1 MAKPYII
8 SGIDI
13 GNSRVKVVVSKVD
26 RDNLSVEILGV
37 GSAPSNGLRRGMVV
51 DMEETIDNIRT
62 AVQRAEAMAGVSIK
76 RAYLAVNGLHIKNQ
90 VSRGVIAVSRADNE
104 ISQNDID
111 RVIQAASVVSLP
123 ANREI
128 IHIVPRNFIVDGTEY
143 VKNPLGMKGVRL
155 EAEVFIIE
163 GLSPYLR
170 NLAKCVNENN
180 IEVAGLVFAPL
191 ASSLSVLD
199 KSQKEYGV
207 LNLDFGGGTST
218 LTIFEEADLL
228 HSTVLPVGSKHITS
242 DLAIALRTSM
252 DVAERVKLEYGTT
265 SEGLDLRKRENIDLS
280 ELVGEENFFWPK
292 KQLVG
297 VIDARAH
304 ELLELISTEL
314 KKISKVILPA
324 GVVLSGGG
332 ANLPGLAALIKE
344 KLRLPVR
351 IARSVNVPAVA
362 NAMAGR
368 RGGLE
373 EQNDPAFSV
382 AMGLIFWGIEE
393 EFGGVRG
400 KAASVSKNIFFKR
413 AKGWLK
419 NFLP

>member
-13 GNSRVKVVVSKVD
+13 GNSQVKVVVSKID
-26 RDNLSVEILGV
+26 RESLGVEILGM
-37 GSAPSNGLRRGMVV
+37 GNAPSNGLRKGMVV
-51 DMEETIDNIRT
+51 DMEETIENIRT

-76 RAYLAVNGLHIKNQ
+76 RAYLAVNGLHIKSQ

-123 ANREI
+123 PNREI
-128 IHIVPRNFIVDGTEY
+128 VHVIPRNFIVDGTEN

-170 NLAKCVNENN
+170 NIAKCVNENN
-180 IEVAGLVFAPL
+180 IEVAGLVFSPL
-191 ASSLSVLD
+191 AASLSILD
-199 KSQKEYGV
+199 KNQKEYGV
-207 LNLDFGGGTST
+207 LSLDFGGGTST
-218 LTIFEEADLL
+218 LTVFEEADLI
-228 HSTVLPVGSKHITS
+228 HTVVLPIGSKHITA

-252 DVAERVKLEYGTT
+252 DVAERVKIEHGST
-265 SEGLDLRKRENIDLS
+265 SESLDLRKRDNVDLS

-297 VIDARAH
+297 VIDARAQ
-304 ELLELISTEL
+304 ELLDMVSSEL
-314 KKISKVILPA
+314 KKISKGMLPA

-332 ANLPGLAALIKE
+332 ANMPGLASLVKE
-344 KLRLPVR
+344 KLRLPVK
-351 IARSVNVPAVA
+351 IARPINFHG
-362 NAMAGR
+362 NAD
-368 RGGLE
+368 
-373 EQNDPAFSV
+373 EQSDPSYSV
-382 AMGLIFWGIEE
+382 AMGLILWGLEE
-393 EFGGVRG
+393 EFNGTRG
-400 KAASVSKNIFFKR
+400 KSAPASKNMFFKKAR
-413 AKGWLK
+413 GWFK